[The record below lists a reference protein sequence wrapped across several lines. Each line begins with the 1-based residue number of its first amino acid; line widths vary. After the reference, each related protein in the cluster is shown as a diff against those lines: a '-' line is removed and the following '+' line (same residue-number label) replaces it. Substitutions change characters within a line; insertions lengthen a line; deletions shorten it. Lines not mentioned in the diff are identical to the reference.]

1 MQQPEQNKQVKHL
14 TAGQQGWQM
23 AKFLF
28 FSVSA
33 GVIQIASFA
42 LMDSVLHAPYWLAY
56 GVALV
61 LSVLWNFTFNRHFT
75 FRSVEN
81 IGKAMALV
89 FAFYVVFT
97 PLSMIGGE
105 ALTQAGAHDY
115 VVLLGTMVIN
125 FVTEYLYQ
133 RYVVY
138 RYTIDTNT
146 LAQRSDETHRA
157 EDLQNQ
163 A

>member
-1 MQQPEQNKQVKHL
+1 MQQQEPTKQVKHL

-28 FSVSA
+28 FSISA

-75 FRSVEN
+75 FRSVEH

-89 FAFYVVFT
+89 FAYYVVFT
-97 PLSMIGGE
+97 PLSMGWGQ
-105 ALTQAGAHDY
+105 ALTQAGVNDY

-125 FVTEYLYQ
+125 FATEYLYQ

-146 LAQRSDETHRA
+146 LAQRADEKPHGTEA
-157 EDLQNQ
+157 NSE